1 MHENYILIF
10 MLLCY
15 LIPITIVCYN
25 YDSNSAVSNIICNN
39 NCRNKILFFML
50 LMGIGTLFYEIK
62 RNDMYTLIFMLFLL
76 FGLYGLIYINEMY
89 VIHYVFAILVFFCI
103 ILFMLRQCYLTKCN
117 DILLI
122 SLILELFVLIFILK
136 NIRKN
141 IFSAQVF
148 YILNFAFFYLYLHYV
163 SFIKL

>member
-1 MHENYILIF
+1 MYENYILIF

-15 LIPITIVCYN
+15 LIPVIIVYYN
-25 YDSNSAVSNIICNN
+25 YDYNSAISNIICNN
-39 NCRNKILFFML
+39 NCKSKVLFFMI
-50 LMGIGTLFYEIK
+50 LMGIGTLVYEIK
-62 RNDMYTLIFMLFLL
+62 RNDIYAIIFILFLL
-76 FGLYGLIYINEMY
+76 FGLYGLICINEMY
-89 VIHYVFAILVFFCI
+89 IIHYVFAILVFICI
-103 ILFMLRQCYLTKCN
+103 ILFMLRHCYLTKCN

-148 YILNFAFFYLYLHYV
+148 YILNFAFFYLYLHYI

>member
-1 MHENYILIF
+1 

-15 LIPITIVCYN
+15 LIPITIVYN
-25 YDSNSAVSNIICNN
+25 NFDSNSAVSNIICNDN
-39 NCRNKILFFML
+39 YRNKILFFML

-62 RNDMYTLIFMLFLL
+62 RNDVYTLIFMLFLL

-89 VIHYVFAILVFFCI
+89 IIHYVFAILVFFCI
-103 ILFMLRQCYLTKCN
+103 ILFMIRQCYLTKCN